1 MNNLDENLR
10 KLEKIMEDKIFSVGG
25 EDCSLDFYNTRHQNR
40 IRTLKGNEAVVVGFR
55 PDGVRITFRLN
66 DVKVYGSLGQEKEVE
81 AEVKPDVKPMVKPTA
96 KKKPKIAV
104 REVEERSFFTLKEDL
119 DEFVGEPVIEPVIKP
134 AIKPAKR
141 AKAQPEKSDKG
152 KEKLAAP
159 KSGRK
164 NK

>member
-55 PDGVRITFRLN
+55 PDGVRITFRLSE
-66 DVKVYGSLGQEKEVE
+66 VEVYRVAPIQEKEVKLE
-81 AEVKPDVKPMVKPTA
+81 EKKEVKP
-96 KKKPKIAV
+96 KPKIEV
-104 REVEERSFFTLKEDL
+104 REVEEKSFFTLKEEL

-164 NK
+164 KK